1 MLANQLHCASMTK
14 DQSKMVGG
22 LARAQSLDPE
32 RRSEIAKAAA
42 AARWNPEMPKATHQG
57 QLDLGEIQLDC
68 YVLED
73 GRRLFHKR
81 GMARALGMKSGGG
94 NVFMKAVTRK
104 GLGSVVPIELKDKLE
119 NPIIFNHLAGDPA
132 HGYEAD
138 TLIEVCDSI
147 IEARNQGKLLSSQA
161 GLASYAE
168 ALIRSVAKVGIVS
181 LIDEATGYQ
190 EIRKQ
195 GELAKLL
202 SKWIEQEKHRQWTKT
217 FPIEFYEEMFRLKGW
232 DLLNPQSSRPGVV
245 GTYTNDLVYARLAP
259 GLLTELRD
267 KNPPSPKGHRKRKH
281 HQWLTKDVGHPR
293 LLEHLAAVIALM
305 KAAND
310 WEQFKK
316 MAKRGL
322 PPKYNETIEMPL

>member
-1 MLANQLHCASMTK
+1 MSK
-14 DQSKMVGG
+14 DESKVVGG
-22 LARAQSLDPE
+22 LARANSLDPE

-42 AARWNPEMPKATHQG
+42 VARWAPEMPKATHQG
-57 QLDLGEIQLDC
+57 QLDLGELQLDC
-68 YVLED
+68 YVLAD

-94 NVFMKAVTRK
+94 NVFMRAVSRK
-104 GLGSVVPIELKDKLE
+104 GLGSVVPLELREKLE
-119 NPIIFNHLAGDPA
+119 NPIVFKPLGGDPA

-138 TLIEVCDSI
+138 TLIEVCDTI
-147 IEARNQGKLLSSQA
+147 IEARNQGKLLSSQT
-161 GLASYAE
+161 GLANYAE
-168 ALIRSVAKVGIVS
+168 SLIRSVAKVGIVS

-190 EIRKQ
+190 EVRKQ

-217 FPIEFYEEMFRLKGW
+217 FPMEFYEEMFRLKGW
-232 DLLNPQSSRPGVV
+232 DLLDPQSSRPGVV

-259 GLLTELRD
+259 GLLNELRD
-267 KNPPSPKGHRKRKH
+267 KNPPTPKGYRKQKH

-293 LLEHLAAVIALM
+293 LLEHLSAVIALM
-305 KAAND
+305 KASDD

-316 MAKRGL
+316 MAKRAL
-322 PPKYNETIEMPL
+322 PPKYGDTIEMQL